1 MRAKPDCIPC
11 FLRQAL
17 TTARMVTDDE
27 AVHERVLC
35 EVMRRMADKVDLSL
49 SPAVLSTEAAR
60 IAAQSLGVYDPYA
73 EVRRRFNEMCLDM
86 YPRLKGMVE
95 RSPDPLH
102 TAIKLAA
109 AGNVIDL
116 GAGDPSKLEEDIRRV
131 IEDGFAVDHYPDFK
145 SELEGAEAILYILDN
160 SGEIVFDRVLMEE
173 ILKRGKHRIIAAV
186 KSEPILNDAVRED
199 AEQAGITEI
208 AGLIETGT
216 GYLGAPLEKCSDDFL
231 RAFREADLIIS
242 KGQANFETLDEA
254 EGNIFFILKAKC
266 PIVAERLGVRLNDMV
281 FVRR

>member
-17 TTARMVTDDE
+17 TTARMVTDE
-27 AVHERVLC
+27 EGVHERVLR

-49 SPAVLSTEAAR
+49 SPALLSTEAVR
-60 IAAQSLGVYDPYA
+60 IAAQALGVYDPYA
-73 EVRRRFNEMCLDM
+73 EARRKFNEMCLDM

-131 IEDGFAVDHYPDFK
+131 IEVGFAVDRYPEFEA
-145 SELEGAEAILYILDN
+145 ELEKAGTILYILDN

-173 ILKRGKHRIIAAV
+173 MQKRRRHRMIAAV

-199 AEQAGITEI
+199 AEQAGITGI
-208 AGLIETGT
+208 AELIETGT
-216 GYLGAPLEKCSDDFL
+216 GYLGTPLDRCSDDFL
-231 RAFREADLIIS
+231 KAFREADLIIS

-266 PIVAERLGVRLNDMV
+266 PIVAERLGVKLNDMV
-281 FVRR
+281 FIRR